1 MPAETAR
8 ARLRDFAFEHHGYFT
23 TRDARALD
31 VGYQDLWQIAKQGFI
46 ERRGREVYRFPDYPG
61 ERGAAFLEAVLLV
74 GPDAYLIDTGTLAF
88 TQLAL
93 VVPPRIRVGTPRR
106 VRTALPKRI
115 EVVRTR
121 HEPADITTVE
131 GVPTVTVRRA
141 ILDARGRV
149 MTERLIDAADEAY
162 EKGLLDRH
170 ERDAVKRVLRQP

>member
-31 VGYQDLWQIAKQGFI
+31 VGSQDLWQIAKQGFI

-61 ERGAAFLEAVLLV
+61 ERAATFLEAVLLV

-88 TQLAL
+88 VQLAL

-106 VRTALPKRI
+106 VRTALPTRI

-121 HEPADITTVE
+121 HEPVDVITIE
-131 GVPTVTVRRA
+131 GVPTVSVRRA